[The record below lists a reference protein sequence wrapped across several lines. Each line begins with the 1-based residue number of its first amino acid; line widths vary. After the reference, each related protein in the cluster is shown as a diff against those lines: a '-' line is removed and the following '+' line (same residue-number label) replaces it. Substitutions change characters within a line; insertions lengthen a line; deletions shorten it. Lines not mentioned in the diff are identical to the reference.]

1 MARSYMEELIYIIGH
16 NESGNKYD
24 SINKTEVISIG
35 LFNWYGA
42 RALGLARSIVTIDP
56 GVKDCTSTAE
66 TPLYSQ
72 ITSGDNSVWNSY
84 IPGHNQNDMNALKS
98 FLIAPGKQDCTG
110 RSGTDRWS

>member
-56 GVKDCTSTAE
+56 GGQGLHLAQRRHLYTA
-66 TPLYSQ
+66 
-72 ITSGDNSVWNSY
+72 
-84 IPGHNQNDMNALKS
+84 
-98 FLIAPGKQDCTG
+98 
-110 RSGTDRWS
+110 R